1 MSLAVVIVI
10 VSATFLKRYT
20 LQPSPGHPLILQER
34 CFVLEWLSRNVDGRS
49 ESGCSDSWRR
59 RATTV
64 SFVEDEKVL
73 KMGGRWIMAGI
84 LEEILFHFW
93 I

>member
-34 CFVLEWLSRNVDGRS
+34 CFVL
-49 ESGCSDSWRR
+49 SDCPEMSMEDPSLAV
-59 RATTV
+59 AT
-64 SFVEDEKVL
+64 VE
-73 KMGGRWIMAGI
+73 
-84 LEEILFHFW
+84 EEELQQ
-93 I
+93 